1 MGSLVSRQPTFVASQ
16 HADHNYNPRQGK
28 TEILCES
35 PDEKRPDCRNQ
46 NSRNDKSDN
55 VEGEQSDFI
64 RRERSDVAPF
74 FKENDT
80 TDHTYKDTKRADG
93 APNNGAP
100 RNPLQKSIS
109 RLHSNY

>member
-55 VEGEQSDFI
+55 VEREQSEFI
-64 RRERSDVAPF
+64 RRQRGDVASF
-74 FKENDT
+74 CQETDT
-80 TDHTYKDTKRADG
+80 TDHTHEDKKPADG
-93 APNNGAP
+93 APSNSAP
-100 RNPLQKSIS
+100 RDPPQKSIS
-109 RLHSNY
+109 RLHSSY